1 MSFALFFVVVLG
13 VSWRLNDRPRAWK
26 LFMLAAS
33 YVFYGAWD
41 WRFLGLIAGASAV
54 NFLVAKAMEP
64 RAGAARRAW
73 LIVGLV
79 ANLGTL
85 GYFKYYEFFSESLV
99 RLLSPFG
106 LEPHG
111 MVRTVALPVAISF
124 FTFQGISYVVDVF
137 RGDERTY
144 SLLDVGLYLAFF
156 PQLVA
161 GPIVRTSEFMPEL
174 HHRRN
179 PDGVDVARAV
189 RLISRGLI
197 KKVVVASFMAELVDP
212 VFAAPGGYGAMTV
225 FVAILAYAIQIY
237 ADFSGYTDIAI
248 GVALLLGFHF
258 PDNFDR
264 PYASASI
271 QDFWRRWH
279 MTLSRWLLDYLY
291 IPLGGNQGSKARRY
305 RNLVLTMALGGLWHG
320 ASGTFIV
327 WGLYQ
332 GFGLAGERWLND
344 RREAGMPLFGGMRM
358 AWAERRAAV
367 KALAAENAA
376 YDELGYVPVHDEA
389 GGTVDLRS
397 AETTGARREF
407 GGTER
412 VRPTYDTS
420 GLRVEE
426 LDRAAGRGP
435 VGHDEV
441 GPGFDEPPL
450 GGGRRRRRRRTDEI
464 PFDDEWRRLRA
475 ELEDDRPARTGRPLV
490 VKRALVFAFVCVGWV
505 FFRAPTLGDG
515 FAVLAR
521 LFTGWTGG
529 QMLVTPMVLL
539 VIASALAAQ
548 YLPTKVGDTLEVG
561 FSRWAPLAQALA
573 FGLLLALVDVLGP
586 QGVAP
591 FIYFQF

>member
-1 MSFALFFVVVLG
+1 MLFPTMSFALFFVVVLG
-13 VSWRLNDRPRAWK
+13 VSWRLNERPQAWK
-26 LFMLAAS
+26 LCMLAAS
-33 YVFYGAWD
+33 YVFYGAWN
-41 WRFLGLIAGASAV
+41 WRFLALIIGASVV
-54 NFLVAKAMEP
+54 NHLVTKAMEP

-73 LIVGLV
+73 LVVGLL

-85 GYFKYYEFFSESLV
+85 GYFKYYEFFTESLV

-111 MVRTVALPVAISF
+111 LVKTVALPIAISF
-124 FTFQGISYVVDVF
+124 FTFQGLSYLIDVY

-144 SLLDVGLYLAFF
+144 SLLDVSLFLAFF

-174 HHRRN
+174 HSRRN

-189 RLISRGLI
+189 RLIGRGLI
-197 KKVVVASFMAELVDP
+197 KKVVIASLMAQLVDP
-212 VFAAPGGYGAMTV
+212 VFAAPGGYTAFTV
-225 FVAILAYAIQIY
+225 FVAILAYAVQIY

-264 PYASASI
+264 PYASSSI

-291 IPLGGNQGSKARRY
+291 IPLGGNQGGRARQY
-305 RNLVLTMALGGLWHG
+305 RNLILTMALGGLWHG

-332 GFGLAGERWLND
+332 GLGLAGERWMRD
-344 RREAGMPLFGGMRM
+344 RRQEGRPLSAGVRA
-358 AWAERRAAV
+358 AWVQRRQAV
-367 KALAAENAA
+367 KALAQENAA
-376 YDELGYVPVHDEA
+376 FEATGQAPTVPVSH
-389 GGTVDLRS
+389 GQWS
-397 AETTGARREF
+397 F
-407 GGTER
+407 GGSGR
-412 VRPTYDTS
+412 ARATYDTA
-420 GLRVEE
+420 GLRLDGVEVR
-426 LDRAAGRGP
+426 DAGQG
-435 VGHDEV
+435 VGYDDESSDD
-441 GPGFDEPPL
+441 GGEAQA
-450 GGGRRRRRRRTDEI
+450 GAGGRWRRRRRTDEI
-464 PFDDEWRRLRA
+464 PFDEEWSRLRA
-475 ELEDDRPARTGRPLV
+475 ELEDDRPPRSGWPLP

-505 FFRAPTLGDG
+505 FFRAPSLGDA
-515 FAVLAR
+515 FAVLGR
-521 LFTGWTGG
+521 LFTGWTSG
-529 QMLVTPMVLL
+529 QSLVTPLIL
-539 VIASALAAQ
+539 VVVAGAIAAQ
-548 YLPTKVGDTLEVG
+548 YLPSKVGDTLEVG

-573 FGLLLALVDVLGP
+573 FGILLAGIDILGP

>member
-41 WRFLGLIAGASAV
+41 WRFLGLIIGASLV
-54 NFLVAKAMEP
+54 NTLVATAMEP

-73 LIVGLV
+73 LVVGLA

-99 RLLSPFG
+99 RMLSPFG

-111 MVRTVALPVAISF
+111 LVKSVALPVAISF
-124 FTFQGISYVVDVF
+124 FTFQGISYIVDVF
-137 RGDERTY
+137 RGDERTF
-144 SLLDVGLYLAFF
+144 SLLDVSLYLAFF

-189 RLISRGLI
+189 RLIGRGLI
-197 KKVVVASFMAELVDP
+197 KKVVIASFMAELVDP
-212 VFAAPGGYGAMTV
+212 VFAAPGGYTAFTV

-248 GVALLLGFHF
+248 GIALLLGFHF

-264 PYASASI
+264 PYAASSI

-291 IPLGGNQGSKARRY
+291 IPLGGNKGGSARHY
-305 RNLVLTMALGGLWHG
+305 RNLILTMALGGLWHG
-320 ASGTFIV
+320 ASGTFLA

-332 GFGLAGERWLND
+332 GVGLAVERWASD
-344 RREAGMPLFGGMRM
+344 RRKAGSPVSAGIRSAWVERRHAVKVLASENARQLIARSSGTTTEVDAQPEVPGHRQFQASYDTAGMSLDHLR
-358 AWAERRAAV
+358 AAER
-367 KALAAENAA
+367 
-376 YDELGYVPVHDEA
+376 EA
-389 GGTVDLRS
+389 
-397 AETTGARREF
+397 
-407 GGTER
+407 
-412 VRPTYDTS
+412 
-420 GLRVEE
+420 
-426 LDRAAGRGP
+426 AAGSGDDSYSDDD
-435 VGHDEV
+435 GL
-441 GPGFDEPPL
+441 PPL
-450 GGGRRRRRRRTDEI
+450 GSGNRWFRRRPTGEI
-464 PFDDEWRRLRA
+464 PFDDEWKRLRA
-475 ELEDDRPARTGRPLV
+475 ELEDSRPPHTGWPLAI
-490 VKRALVFAFVCVGWV
+490 KRILVFAFVCVGWV
-505 FFRAPTLGDG
+505 IFRAPTLGDG

-521 LFTGWTGG
+521 LVTGWTGG
-529 QMLVTPMVLL
+529 QSLVTPLAVL
-539 VIASALAAQ
+539 VIAGALAAQ
-548 YLPTKVGDTLEVG
+548 YLPSKVGDTLEVG
-561 FSRWAPLAQALA
+561 FSRWTPLAQALG
-573 FGLLLALVDVLGP
+573 FGMLLALIDVLGP